1 MNKVLLS
8 YIEKETFKRT
18 TLIAIPNLSELLSL
32 NDSLSAKEVFFS
44 IVKLALIEFEKYF
57 PLALMQKVYIVP
69 TPSGE
74 YDFIDNFEGYI
85 QGKIE
90 EDDINLIPNA
100 VLGFTTNYY
109 TNFSQM
115 IRLFRYPYPPHMTD
129 FGYSAGRYYVRT
141 LVNRPVWE
149 EYEPESNNTVYTDK
163 CAIYYFI
170 ATGPLWKIFFDEV
183 YLQLCRYLINL
194 KKNMDM
200 PNMPI
205 QLFQGL
211 EEDYNDLKSKQET
224 LYQQNLGDGNWMI

>member
-8 YIEKETFKRT
+8 DIEKETFKRT

-32 NDSLSAKEVFFS
+32 NDNFTAKEVFFS
-44 IVKLALIEFEKYF
+44 IVKLAIQRYQNYF

-74 YDFIDNFEGYI
+74 YDFIDNFDAYI
-85 QGKIE
+85 AGKIS

-141 LVNRPVWE
+141 LCDHPIWE
-149 EYEPESNNTVYTDK
+149 DYNPITKDYTDK
-163 CAIYYFI
+163 CAIYFF
-170 ATGPLWKIFFDEV
+170 TKNGPRWKIFFDEV

-205 QLFQGL
+205 QMFQGL
-211 EEDYNDLKSKQET
+211 EEDFNNLNASQDQ
-224 LYQQNLGDGNWMI
+224 LYQQNLGTGDWMI